1 MSIFGIEI
9 GNGWILSLILLAD
22 MYVPISLPGKL
33 SKNACL
39 IFPLRVKER
48 KSMAGFMS
56 LLFIVAIV
64 YPLFLTMQFGTL
76 LFYIGLAVYVVSG
89 IATVIT
95 FLNYFSTPLDQ
106 PIRKGMYKISRNPI
120 YVFASLMIAGIALMC
135 HSVIMGVIV
144 ILHFILQHFIILEE
158 EKFCLEKYGEGYKE
172 FKERVP
178 RYLLFF

>member
-1 MSIFGIEI
+1 MSIFGMEI

-22 MYVPISLPGKL
+22 MYVPTIFAGKAVKKRL
-33 SKNACL
+33 FDFSFASKRAKT
-39 IFPLRVKER
+39 IT
-48 KSMAGFMS
+48 GFMS

-76 LFYIGLAVYVVSG
+76 LFNIGLAVHVVSG
-89 IATVIT
+89 IATAIT
-95 FLNYFSTPLDQ
+95 YFNYFSTPLDQ

-120 YVFASLMIAGIALMC
+120 YVFASLIIAGIALMC
-135 HSVIMGVIV
+135 HSIIMGVIV

>member
-1 MSIFGIEI
+1 MSIFGVEI
-9 GNGWILSLILLAD
+9 GNGWILSLILLAV
-22 MYVPISLPGKL
+22 MYVPMTFGGKAAKRL
-33 SKNACL
+33 SDFSFASKRA
-39 IFPLRVKER
+39 
-48 KSMAGFMS
+48 KSMAAFMS

-64 YPLFLTMQFGTL
+64 YPLFLTMQFGSL

-95 FLNYFSTPLDQ
+95 LLNYFSTPLDQ
-106 PIRKGMYKISRNPI
+106 PIRKGMYKISRNPM
-120 YVFASLMIAGIALMC
+120 YLFASLVVAGIALMC

-144 ILHFILQHFIILEE
+144 ILHSILQHFIILEE
-158 EKFCLEKYGEGYKE
+158 EKFCLEKYGEEYKE